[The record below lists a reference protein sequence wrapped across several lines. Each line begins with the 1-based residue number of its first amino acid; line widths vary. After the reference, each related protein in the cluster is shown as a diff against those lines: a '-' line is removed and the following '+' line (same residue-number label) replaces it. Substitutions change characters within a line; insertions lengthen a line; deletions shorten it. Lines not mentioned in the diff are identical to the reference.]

1 MTLQRYSHGFT
12 EENPNQLMVLFHGL
26 QKAITSKV
34 AKVLN
39 VPTEELPSAEMIT
52 PCEKSEDLD
61 KFIELLKE
69 KCHHAS
75 RKEKIKLLTLVPS
88 SWSIKKTME
97 EFNIS
102 QYMVKRAREIKNKK
116 GILEEP
122 DPKKGKSLSP
132 EVIERVIVFYQ
143 SDDYSHMCPGKKEY
157 VSVRIDG
164 EREQKQKHLLL
175 VNLKELHLEFIH
187 KSTGDEISFSKFCEL
202 RPKWCVTVNS
212 RGMHSVCVCQ
222 QHQNVKLLMAAIPD
236 NCDYKEYLAK
246 LVCSIENRTCMMQSC
261 DSCPGKTTLI
271 EYLTELFSTN
281 DFDMDDII
289 NYKQWMHTDRTNL
302 VSLQISLQEF
312 IDAICDAIDSLRQH
326 HFVAKSQSSYLHTLK
341 KNLPQDTAIVLLDFA
356 ENYSFLIQDAIQC
369 FYWDNSQATLHPF
382 AIYHMENGKIKC
394 TNVVIISDCM
404 KHDTSTVHAFISR
417 LISYVKEELP

>member
-1 MTLQRYSHGFT
+1 MYLRTVDEDAARRLKLKPGQKLCRFCYEKEPSQSEQEQRSSTDDDTYEPLDATQESLNTSSSLLGCS
-12 EENPNQLMVLFHGL
+12 PLKPVSQRDKPSYAKRKVQGL

-39 VPTEELPSAEMIT
+39 VPTKELPSTEMIT

-102 QYMVKRAREIKNKK
+102 QYMVKRVREIKNKK

-132 EVIERVIVFYQ
+132 EVIERVIAFYQ
-143 SDDYSHMCPGKKEY
+143 SDDYSRMCPGKKEY

-164 EREQKQKHLLL
+164 KREQKQKRLLL
-175 VNLKELHLEFIH
+175 VNLKELHLEFI

-222 QHQNVKLLMAAIPD
+222 QYLELMGKG
-236 NCDYKEYLAK
+236 NRNRS
-246 LVCSIENRTCMMQSC
+246 VCC
-261 DSCPGKTTLI
+261 
-271 EYLTELFSTN
+271 
-281 DFDMDDII
+281 
-289 NYKQWMHTDRTNL
+289 
-302 VSLQISLQEF
+302 
-312 IDAICDAIDSLRQH
+312 
-326 HFVAKSQSSYLHTLK
+326 
-341 KNLPQDTAIVLLDFA
+341 
-356 ENYSFLIQDAIQC
+356 
-369 FYWDNSQATLHPF
+369 
-382 AIYHMENGKIKC
+382 
-394 TNVVIISDCM
+394 
-404 KHDTSTVHAFISR
+404 
-417 LISYVKEELP
+417 